1 MVKDNK
7 ILYEIAWA
15 NWEVSRILLRSV
27 RIHQGKANFS
37 ILNVVVNIQIY
48 IWIADEWLYK
58 TSSNQNKDY
67 LRIICLIC
75 SQRVSFYPK
84 GFLSQFLLTGKLSV
98 LTTFEMQNRW
108 SGKGW
113 TGKKYWGNSSL
124 LPSPYVRAFRLVKIE
139 HSSSG

>member
-1 MVKDNK
+1 MFDWVDFQKRNK
-7 ILYEIAWA
+7 NCLICRFLIEKLFISL
-15 NWEVSRILLRSV
+15 N
-27 RIHQGKANFS
+27 NFS

-124 LPSPYVRAFRLVKIE
+124 LPSPYVRAFRLV
-139 HSSSG
+139 